1 MWSFLKKLRQ
11 AAKGA
16 TAVEYGLLLALIA
29 IIIMGSVSLLG
40 QNVNQTLD
48 STAQALS
55 SSGSDRGS
63 GGGEAMAAE
72 AVLTPEAE
80 AVLTPAEGLVGGTL
94 GVRTYLAGQLI
105 SHDYFLV
112 LAKLKF

>member
-1 MWSFLKKLRQ
+1 MWSFLKKLQQ

-40 QNVNQTLD
+40 QNANQTLD
-48 STAQALS
+48 GTAQALS

-63 GGGEAMAAE
+63 GGG
-72 AVLTPEAE
+72 
-80 AVLTPAEGLVGGTL
+80 GGNGGGGGPDPSGGSGGGCT
-94 GVRTYLAGQLI
+94 RR
-105 SHDYFLV
+105 
-112 LAKLKF
+112 